1 MDRIEQY
8 RAIIQQVLTETYNF
22 VSGSSDGDLEDV
34 QYRLL
39 FDREHDSYALLM
51 IGFGR
56 ARRIHTCLVHLEII
70 NGKIWLQADN
80 TDFEIA
86 KDLERAGIRKDEI
99 VLGFHEP
106 NVRPYTDY
114 AAA

>member
-1 MDRIEQY
+1 MDRIAQY
-8 RAIIQQVLTETYNF
+8 RQVIEKALTETWEY
-22 VSGSSDGDLEDV
+22 VKSGSGLEV
-34 QYRLL
+34 EYQLL
-39 FDREHDSYALLM
+39 FDREHDNYAL
-51 IGFGR
+51 IVSGFGK
-56 ARRIHTCLVHLEII
+56 AKRIHHFLVHLQIK

-99 VLGFHEP
+99 VLGFHQP
-106 NVRPYTDY
+106 KVRPYTDY